1 MISSVSVSSG
11 GDFCFAVEVGV
22 ATCCLRSSAVQLLSC
37 GLSSA
42 SEKCCYF
49 NIPVTANVTC
59 SLDLKSSQLHDLRSK
74 ISPRK
79 GCYFFS
85 RGINPELTS
94 KKNVDVSLTNCRV
107 CITSQLRIFLEKRA
121 MVFQKKLRE

>member
-1 MISSVSVSSG
+1 MISSVNVSSG

-22 ATCCLRSSAVQLLSC
+22 ATCCLRSSAVQSLSC

-79 GCYFFS
+79 GCYFFLAAS
-85 RGINPELTS
+85 IQSLLPKKTS
-94 KKNVDVSLTNCRV
+94 MCR
-107 CITSQLRIFLEKRA
+107 
-121 MVFQKKLRE
+121 